1 MLVPLEGVKKVLTP
15 VPFPAYL
22 GLKAE
27 EGKGSQTEGFD
38 LVPPHGL
45 VDGAARHSSRARNE
59 RSGKGDRGLGRTKQ
73 ATMPLSLHALRN
85 RPSNVYGSPS
95 LQTRKADPSQ
105 ARDDGSLARFLP
117 PWVAPAR
124 WDARKKHAV

>member
-73 ATMPLSLHALRN
+73 ATMPLALHALRDAV
-85 RPSNVYGSPS
+85 PF
-95 LQTRKADPSQ
+95 LE
-105 ARDDGSLARFLP
+105 RF
-117 PWVAPAR
+117 APAVTLN
-124 WDARKKHAV
+124 A

>member
-73 ATMPLSLHALRN
+73 ATMPLSLHALRRIRFHTTRS
-85 RPSNVYGSPS
+85 RP
-95 LQTRKADPSQ
+95 TRTTI
-105 ARDDGSLARFLP
+105 R
-117 PWVAPAR
+117 AR
-124 WDARKKHAV
+124 WPAADRHLDRSKGGKYTKLVKNI